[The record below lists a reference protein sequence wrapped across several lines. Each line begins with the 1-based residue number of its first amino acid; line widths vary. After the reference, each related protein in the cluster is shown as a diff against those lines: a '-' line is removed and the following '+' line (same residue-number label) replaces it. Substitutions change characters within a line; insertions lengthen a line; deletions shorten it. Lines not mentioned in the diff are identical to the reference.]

1 MPEILDDSFA
11 DKHSIINELF
21 IATADDNYVLARSC
35 FHQHLNVDFFWL
47 AVHALEKYLKAVLL
61 LNGKTAKSYGH
72 DIVKL

>member
-21 IATADDNYVLARSC
+21 IATADDNYVLARW
-35 FHQHLNVDFFWL
+35 QHLNVDFFWL

-61 LNGKTAKSYGH
+61 LNGKSAKPY
-72 DIVKL
+72 